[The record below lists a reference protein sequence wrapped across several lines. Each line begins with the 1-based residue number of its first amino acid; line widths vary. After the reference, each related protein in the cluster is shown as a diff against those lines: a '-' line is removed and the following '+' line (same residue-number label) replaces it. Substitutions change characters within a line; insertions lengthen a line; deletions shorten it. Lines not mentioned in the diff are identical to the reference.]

1 MINTPVKDVKS
12 LMNFVGENNSL
23 KKTGGMDQ
31 MGNFGDVM
39 SKTQGGLANSQ
50 MQAAKN
56 GKSVQLPVTELS
68 KGRRDVVSTQKDT
81 VKEPTIREDMTT
93 EQGQEALKEA
103 GEEIAKEVA
112 KELGVTEEEV
122 AKAMEEMGLLAV
134 ALLDPAN
141 LRELVLQLSGGQDQ
155 MALLTDESLFTQ
167 LQNLLAFSSEVKSGL
182 METLEVSPEELELL
196 LDEMLSSYDQ
206 LKAGVPAAETQGP
219 VTEEPVIT
227 VEVKAGEETVKL
239 AADENGNAVKTVE
252 VVSSNTEENVAR
264 ENTGG
269 QEQKGSDDGKQGM
282 EENFSSANPLLDV
295 FGQNNTSAAEVSFEQ
310 TTPFFSEQT
319 QDIMD
324 QIMNYMKIQ
333 LKPGMDQL
341 EMQLHPENLGTVHI
355 QLVSKGGEI
364 TAQFHV
370 QNEAVKA
377 ALESQIST
385 LQETLKDQGVKV
397 EAVQVSVE
405 SHGFESNLWQGQGR
419 EENTFSQNNR
429 KAPRRIN
436 LNELDVNGLTEEEVS
451 EEDLLAAKMM
461 EANGNTVDY
470 TA

>member
-12 LMNFVGENNSL
+12 LMNFVGEGNSL

-31 MGNFGDVM
+31 MGSFGDVM

-50 MQAAKN
+50 MQATKN
-56 GKSVQLPVTELS
+56 SKSVQIPATELS
-68 KGRRDVVSTQKDT
+68 KGRKDVVSTQKDT
-81 VKEPTIREDMTT
+81 VKEPTMREDMTT
-93 EQGQEALKEA
+93 EQGQEVLKEA
-103 GEEIAKEVA
+103 GEKIVKEVA

-122 AKAMEEMGLLAV
+122 AKAMEEMGLSVV
-134 ALLDPAN
+134 ALLNPAN

-155 MALLTDESLFTQ
+155 MALLTDESLFMQ

-182 METLEVSPEELELL
+182 METLEASPEELELL

-206 LKAGVPAAETQGP
+206 LKAGVSAAEQAP

-239 AADENGNAVKTVE
+239 AADENGNAIKTVE
-252 VVSSNTEENVAR
+252 VESSNTEENVAR

-269 QEQKGSDDGKQGM
+269 QEQKGSDDSKQGM
-282 EENFSSANPLLDV
+282 EESFSSANPLLDV

-324 QIMNYMKIQ
+324 QIMDYMKIQ

-377 ALESQIST
+377 ALESQVST

-419 EENTFSQNNR
+419 EENTFSQNSR